1 MPHTLFRYV
10 FFRALRSVFIAF
22 LVVTSIILLVD
33 FVEANRDLGS
43 DIDVSSFQLLTLTLL
58 EIPSLIEQ
66 TIPFVVLFGMM
77 GAINGMN
84 RRSELIVMRASG
96 QSAWSIIRPCLWLA
110 GLLGIGWAMIF
121 NPVAS
126 TMYDQFEVQSAEW
139 LDDGPR
145 TFDDTVWLRE
155 GRSDQQIIIRAET
168 VDLSTLTLTNA
179 TFLLMNVDPDGKT
192 QFARRFDAQT
202 AQLIT
207 QGYWQLV
214 DVIEN
219 APGESLQKLE
229 AISLPTSIDKD
240 KLAEQADG
248 HSNAGF
254 WSIPKTIRDNEA
266 SGFSARELRLRFNRL
281 LSLPVML
288 IAMTFIAAGVSMNL
302 TREGGTLRL
311 LIIGAGLGFGV
322 FFADSMVGAFG
333 EVGILPVFIA
343 AWAVPLVVLMMG
355 IGHIARIEDG

>member
-1 MPHTLFRYV
+1 MPGTLFLYV
-10 FFRALRSVFIAF
+10 LSRSARSMMVAF
-22 LVVTSIILLVD
+22 LVVTSIIMLVD

-43 DIDVSSFQLLTLTLL
+43 DIDVTALQLLTLTALKT
-58 EIPSLIEQ
+58 PSLIEQ

-110 GLLGIGWAMIF
+110 GLLGIGWALVF
-121 NPVAS
+121 NPAAS
-126 TMYDQFEVQSAEW
+126 KMYDHFETQSAEW

-145 TFDDTVWLRE
+145 TFEDHVWLRE
-155 GRSDQQIIIRAET
+155 GRGDQQVVIRAEDINLAT
-168 VDLSTLTLTNA
+168 RTLTDA
-179 TFLLMNVDPDGKT
+179 TFFILTVDPDGKT
-192 QFARRFDAQT
+192 RFTRRFDAKT

-207 QGYWQLV
+207 QGYWQLF

-219 APGESLQKLE
+219 APGEPMLRQE

-248 HSNAGF
+248 KSGAGF
-254 WSIPKTIRDNEA
+254 WSMPKTIRDNEA
-266 SGFSARELRLRFNRL
+266 AGFSARELRLRFNRL

-311 LIIGAGLGFGV
+311 LIIGSVLGFGV

-333 EVGILPVFIA
+333 EVAIVPIYAA
-343 AWAVPLVVLMMG
+343 AWSVPLIVLMLG
-355 IGHIARIEDG
+355 IGHLAQIEDG